1 MNGCVIFVT
10 EACPNHVYKVPMKPT
25 KLQSRFG
32 VSRELFMHNEK
43 PAVKFWKTICKVMAS
58 GLLALSQFS
67 SWAQAPALN
76 LSGDKALIAQTRDGQ
91 RIRIGSV
98 NFTPAEAGQSRVRVQ
113 MDHHAMRDYFLSMRE
128 FKCLPAA
135 AEVSCY
141 VPYPYANS
149 ALVSA
154 QDLQWLNHHTLFLY
168 KRPADFGANLW
179 NGIIFR
185 WSLTAT
191 GLEGL
196 PQAVDL
202 NAISAPPKRLDV
214 PPYAPQ
220 DSEPFAAGAR
230 WITRLLI
237 E

>member
-1 MNGCVIFVT
+1 MLVT
-10 EACPNHVYKVPMKPT
+10 DPCRIPVYNVPVRLTM
-25 KLQSRFG
+25 LQSHLR
-32 VSRELFMHNEK
+32 VSRELAMHNEK
-43 PAVKFWKTICKVMAS
+43 KAVNFWKTTCKVMAS
-58 GLLALSQFS
+58 GLVVLSQVS
-67 SWAQAPALN
+67 SWAQAATLN

-113 MDHHAMRDYFLSMRE
+113 MDHHVMRDYFLSMRE

-185 WSLTAT
+185 WSVTPA

>member
-1 MNGCVIFVT
+1 MR
-10 EACPNHVYKVPMKPT
+10 H
-25 KLQSRFG
+25 
-32 VSRELFMHNEK
+32 EK
-43 PAVKFWKTICKVMAS
+43 TMAKFAKTIAKVLAS
-58 GLLALSQFS
+58 GWVVASLGS
-67 SWAQAPALN
+67 SWAQTPPVLN
-76 LSGDKALIAQTRDGQ
+76 LSGEKALIAHTRDGQ
-91 RIRIGSV
+91 RTRIGSV
-98 NFTPAEAGQSRVRVQ
+98 NFTPAQAGQSRIRVQ
-113 MDHHAMRDYFLSMRE
+113 MDPHVLSDYFLSMRE

-149 ALVSA
+149 GLVSG
-154 QDLQWLNHHTLFLY
+154 QDLQWLDHHTLFLY

-185 WSLTAT
+185 WTLTPK

-202 NAISAPPKRLDV
+202 NAISAPPKPLDM
-214 PPYAPQ
+214 PPYGPH
-220 DSEPFAAGAR
+220 DSEPFVAGAR
-230 WITRLLI
+230 WITRLQI